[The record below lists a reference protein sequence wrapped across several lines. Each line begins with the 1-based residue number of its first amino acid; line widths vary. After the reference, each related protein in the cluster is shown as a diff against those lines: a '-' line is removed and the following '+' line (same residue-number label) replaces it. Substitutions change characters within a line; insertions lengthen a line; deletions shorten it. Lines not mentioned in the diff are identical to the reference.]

1 MEYSLNLSIRILIK
15 KCSFVLIGI
24 MILGTMVGCS
34 NQKKEYSLEEKD
46 GSYKVYYMDSS
57 ESKIV
62 CETFQPESEAT
73 EQLIW
78 ECIQVLKKEPKNITY
93 KSVLPAPIDIVDFTL
108 QEKGQLTLNFNEAYS
123 TLNGISEILSRAAI
137 VKTISQVEGVNY
149 IEFYVN
155 GQPLMLSAD
164 KSVGFM
170 TPEDF
175 IDNTGEE
182 TNFYQNATV
191 TLFFATSEG
200 KTLQEVRVNIVY
212 DGTISMEQ
220 LIVQQL
226 IAGPSSISGVNT
238 DRVLAT
244 VPPNTKLIKISVKD
258 GICYLDLSNEFI
270 EKIPDISNEVAIY
283 SIVNSLVELAN
294 IDKVQF
300 SINGEQ
306 RAVYRDGMIFNVI
319 FERNLDLVE

>member
-1 MEYSLNLSIRILIK
+1 MS
-15 KCSFVLIGI
+15 
-24 MILGTMVGCS
+24 MIVGCKS
-34 NQKKEYSLEEKD
+34 QKKISVIEKED
-46 GSYKVYYMDSS
+46 TAFKVYYMDSS
-57 ESKIV
+57 DSKIV
-62 CETFQPESEAT
+62 CETFLPEEETT
-73 EQLIW
+73 ENLIW
-78 ECIQVLKKEPKNITY
+78 ECIGVLKNAPQNSTY
-93 KSVLPAPIDIVDFTL
+93 KSVLPDPIEVLDITL
-108 QEKGQLTLNFNEAYS
+108 QDKGQLTLNFNEAYAAQ
-123 TLNGISEILSRAAI
+123 NGITEILARAAI

-155 GQPLMLSAD
+155 GLPLMLSVD
-164 KSVGFM
+164 KAVGFM

-182 TNFYQNATV
+182 TNFYQNATL
-191 TLFFATSEG
+191 TLFFAKAGGQMLKEI
-200 KTLQEVRVNIVY
+200 RVNIVY

-220 LIVQQL
+220 LVIQQL
-226 IAGPSSISGVNT
+226 IAGPSSISGI
-238 DRVLAT
+238 DLDEVLAT

-270 EKIPDISNEVAIY
+270 DKNPDITNEVAIY
-283 SIVNSLVELAN
+283 SIVNSLVELSS

-306 RAVYRDGMIFNVI
+306 RATYRDGMVFNVI

>member
-15 KCSFVLIGI
+15 KCSFVLVGI

-62 CETFQPESEAT
+62 CETFQPENEAT

-78 ECIQVLKKEPKNITY
+78 ECIQALKKEPQNITY